1 MLKEILKAVKEAA
14 AINLGIFMFGFMII
28 AGFGYGQDG
37 EILGAISC
45 TCGAIIAATF
55 ICNETEKTKTLIYKE
70 ETEDSELD

>member
-14 AINLGIFMFGFMII
+14 SINLGIFMLGFMTM
-28 AGFGYGQDG
+28 AAFGYGQDG

-45 TCGAIIAATF
+45 ICGAIVAGTF
-55 ICNETEKTKTLIYKE
+55 IYNETEKTKSLIYKE